1 MLISVFFVQ
10 ACLIKTQR
18 MLKVLE
24 AEVPPW
30 MTRLRWVSDSIFR
43 LAVVFMTFINHL
55 QSIVQ

>member
-1 MLISVFFVQ
+1 MLISVFFLQ

-18 MLKVLE
+18 MLNVLE
-24 AEVPPW
+24 ADVPPW
-30 MTRLRWVSDSIFR
+30 MTLLRWVSDSIFR